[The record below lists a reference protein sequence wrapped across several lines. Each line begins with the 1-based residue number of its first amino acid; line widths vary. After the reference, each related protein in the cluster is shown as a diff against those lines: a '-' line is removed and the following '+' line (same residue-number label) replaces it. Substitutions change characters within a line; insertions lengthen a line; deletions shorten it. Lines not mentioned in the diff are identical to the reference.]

1 MVEYIA
7 RKQTAGAFAD
17 RLMVV
22 ADGETLTGDGWTLT
36 AVATPGHTSNHLCYA
51 LAESGALFSGDH
63 VMGWSTTIVAPPD
76 GDMAAYMASLAK
88 LHEREDR
95 VYYPAHGPAVDKRIF
110 QVNPSTPD
118 TPSLDPSENQN
129 DSIKN
134 RAIGR
139 KRNGFGKALG
149 DIVLKDGQSVES
161 LTASSIRQAF
171 VEKGYTIITNKDQ
184 IGKDTFVVDANIE
197 KFWAWMNPGFAS
209 ITLSTEIST
218 ELDIKSPLDNSKE
231 KIYVKAADSFQLG
244 TESNWIEVINQAL
257 RLYVDDLK
265 SKLK

>member
-1 MVEYIA
+1 MN
-7 RKQTAGAFAD
+7 KQL
-17 RLMVV
+17 RIL
-22 ADGETLTGDGWTLT
+22 
-36 AVATPGHTSNHLCYA
+36 
-51 LAESGALFSGDH
+51 
-63 VMGWSTTIVAPPD
+63 
-76 GDMAAYMASLAK
+76 ASLLAISLLGACATSRSVLDVQAPTGQPENANGK
-88 LHEREDR
+88 Q
-95 VYYPAHGPAVDKRIF
+95 VFINTAVDKRIF

-118 TPSLDPSENQN
+118 APSLDPSENQN

-171 VEKGYTIITNKDQ
+171 VEKGYTIITNKNQ